1 MRVISLEKIYPTE
14 PVYFSFFTIMI
25 SYLLDVGGEQSW
37 IRHGACS
44 LEIHDQFTVE
54 ISILR
59 TKSRKSDG
67 DKNYYEGYKFY
78 DTERQEERFFIIR
91 EKESSLI
98 TWRRWY
104 VKQGL

>member
-1 MRVISLEKIYPTE
+1 MRVISLGKIYPIE
-14 PVYFSFFTIMI
+14 PMYFSFFTIMI
-25 SYLLDVGGEQSW
+25 YLLDVEGS
-37 IRHGACS
+37 CS

-67 DKNYYEGYKFY
+67 GKNYYEGYKFK
-78 DTERQEERFFIIR
+78 DTERRKERFFITR
-91 EKESSLI
+91 DKESSQI
-98 TWRRWY
+98 TWRRWC